1 MIPTRLLVSLALA
14 IATLC
19 ASAFAQSPGTVSGR
33 VSNQAT
39 AQYLGEAEV
48 SLEGTAFRALTDRD
62 GSYTLLNV
70 APGTYTA
77 VVSYAGLDGQKQS
90 LTVVAGKSTTQD
102 FALTA
107 GIYKLGAF
115 VVASEVEGNAAQVNK
130 QKRADHFMT
139 AISADTLGE
148 VPDGNIGEFL
158 KYVPGLLVNY
168 SNADA
173 ATVSVRGQDPEATTF
188 TIDGQVPAAAGTPP
202 RSSTGSSDA
211 SSRAFEF
218 TQASITNIE
227 SIEVY
232 KAPPP
237 WYAPSTGGVIN
248 AETKSAF
255 NQKRRVLRSVLLLNA
270 NSEML
275 TFKAVPGPGQRPTQ
289 RIKPGASVV
298 YSEAFLSN
306 TLGLTFSYSETNS
319 INPSHNNALGYTPI
333 VAG

>member
-1 MIPTRLLVSLALA
+1 M
-14 IATLC
+14 LC
-19 ASAFAQSPGTVSGR
+19 ASAFAQSPATGTVSGR

-77 VVSYAGLDGQKQS
+77 VVSYAGLDGQKQA

-158 KYVPGLLVNY
+158 KYVP
-168 SNADA
+168 
-173 ATVSVRGQDPEATTF
+173 VS
-188 TIDGQVPAAAGTPP
+188 
-202 RSSTGSSDA
+202 
-211 SSRAFEF
+211 
-218 TQASITNIE
+218 
-227 SIEVY
+227 
-232 KAPPP
+232 
-237 WYAPSTGGVIN
+237 W
-248 AETKSAF
+248 
-255 NQKRRVLRSVLLLNA
+255 
-270 NSEML
+270 
-275 TFKAVPGPGQRPTQ
+275 
-289 RIKPGASVV
+289 
-298 YSEAFLSN
+298 
-306 TLGLTFSYSETNS
+306 
-319 INPSHNNALGYTPI
+319 
-333 VAG
+333 